1 MPLCAETLGQY
12 DAVVILTD
20 HSCIDY
26 AMVVQKSQCV
36 IDTRNATKAARA
48 GATHVFQA

>member
-1 MPLCAETLGQY
+1 MPLTPEALGQY

-26 AMVVQKSQCV
+26 AMVVQQSRCV
-36 IDTRNATKAARA
+36 IDTRNATKRVGPGREKVMKA
-48 GATHVFQA
+48 